1 MLGNTLVIND
11 GSPRTLVKINQDG
24 YSSEYYLRTATH
36 IYRAFIR
43 HSRTKATTSVPSYD
57 RHNVEF
63 VKTTLA
69 VGAVPEFN
77 EKFYFVDE
85 RLAGDTDVTLAD
97 AVCDLA
103 IASSN
108 SFLNDIAGWQN

>member
-11 GSPRTLVKINQDG
+11 GSSRTLVKINQDG

-43 HSRTKATTSVPSYD
+43 HSRTKATT
-57 RHNVEF
+57 
-63 VKTTLA
+63 T
-69 VGAVPEFN
+69 VPEFY

-97 AVCDLA
+97 AVADLA

>member
-11 GSPRTLVKINQDG
+11 GSARTLVKINQDG
-24 YSSEYYLRTATH
+24 YSSEYYLRTSTT
-36 IYRAFIR
+36 IYRCFIR
-43 HSRTKATTSVPSYD
+43 HSRTKATATAPSYD

-69 VGAVPEFN
+69 VGANPETYQ
-77 EKFYFVDE
+77 KFYFVDE
-85 RLAGDTDVTLAD
+85 RLPGDTDVTLGD
-97 AVCDLA
+97 AVADLA
-103 IASSN
+103 IATSN

>member
-11 GSPRTLVKINQDG
+11 GSSRTLVKINQDG
-24 YSSEYYLRTATH
+24 YSSEYYLRTPTT
-36 IYRAFIR
+36 IYRCFIR
-43 HSRTKATTSVPSYD
+43 HSRTKATATAPSYD

-69 VGAVPEFN
+69 VGANPETYQR
-77 EKFYFVDE
+77 FYFVDE
-85 RLAGDTDVTLAD
+85 RLPGDTDVTLGD
-97 AVCDLA
+97 AVADLA
-103 IASSN
+103 IATSN

>member
-1 MLGNTLVIND
+1 MIND
-11 GSPRTLVKINQDG
+11 GVPRTLVKINQDG

-36 IYRAFIR
+36 IFRAFIR
-43 HSRTKATTSVPSYD
+43 HSRTKATPNVPSYD

-69 VGAVPEFN
+69 TATVREFY

-103 IASSN
+103 IATSN

>member
-11 GSPRTLVKINQDG
+11 GSSRTLVKINQDG

-69 VGAVPEFN
+69 TVSVPEFY

-97 AVCDLA
+97 AVADLA

>member
-11 GSPRTLVKINQDG
+11 GASRTLVKINQDG

-43 HSRTKATTSVPSYD
+43 HSRTKATANVPSYD

-69 VGAVPEFN
+69 TGTDPEFY

-85 RLAGDTDVTLAD
+85 RLASDTDVSLAD

-108 SFLNDIAGWQN
+108 SFLNDITGWQN